1 MPRFEWPWAL
11 TALLLLPL
19 PAWRYRSRNAAR
31 PAIPFPRARDAA
43 RLPRSRRQSWIHLP
57 AILRM
62 VALAVLIVALARPH
76 WGARRVRDIS
86 RSIGIQVVI
95 DRSGSMSA
103 TDLMYEGRRRSRLE
117 VVKRVSEEFIFG
129 NGADLKGRPSDMVG
143 LIAFAVFPSTL
154 CPLTLAHEHLRPVLY
169 SVEVASGIENGTAV
183 GDAVAL
189 AAARFQATE
198 SAAGGQFK
206 SKAII
211 LLTDGENNSGARTV
225 GEAGDLAR
233 QWGVRVYAIAIRP
246 FTAADEYDQ
255 MVQYGLHALAAET
268 NGAAYTVRDG
278 SELRAI
284 YARIDQ
290 LERNEVQVSKLVE
303 GRDGFFPMACTALG
317 LLLSEA
323 LLLQTWLRRVP

>member
-1 MPRFEWPWAL
+1 MQ
-11 TALLLLPL
+11 L
-19 PAWRYRSRNAAR
+19 PAV
-31 PAIPFPRARDAA
+31 
-43 RLPRSRRQSWIHLP
+43 
-57 AILRM
+57 LRTL
-62 VALAVLIVALARPH
+62 ALALLIVALARPE

-86 RSIGIQVVI
+86 RSIGIQMVI

-103 TDLMYEGRRRSRLE
+103 RDLAYEGRRLSRLD

-143 LIAFAVFPSTL
+143 LIAFGVFPSTL
-154 CPLTLAHEHLRPVLY
+154 CPLTLSHEHLRPVLY
-169 SVEVASGIENGTAV
+169 GVEVASGIETGTAI

-189 AAARFQATE
+189 AAARFQNAE
-198 SAAGGQFK
+198 AAEGGQFK

-225 GEAGDLAR
+225 SDAALLAHK
-233 QWGVRVYAIAIRP
+233 WGVRVYAIAIRP
-246 FTAADEYDQ
+246 LAARDEYDQ

-268 NGAAYTVRDG
+268 NGAAYTVRNG

-290 LERNEVQVSKLVE
+290 LERNQVQVSKLVE
-303 GRDGFFPMACTALG
+303 GRDAFFALACTALG
-317 LLLSEA
+317 LLLSEIV
-323 LLLQTWLRRVP
+323 LGQTWLRRAP